1 MIEKIKQNKGRK
13 NMLVN
18 TKEVFENAIKGKYA
32 VGAFNFVNMEILQ
45 AILETAEEEKS
56 PVIIQCS
63 TGAIKYAGE
72 DYLKGMVL
80 ASAEK
85 VSVPV
90 IWNLDHGKTFED
102 CAKAIELGFTNVM
115 IDASSLPYEE
125 NVALTKRVVDFAR
138 SKGVTVEAE
147 LGVLAGVEDDTQNS
161 AQVYTNPDQAIDFI
175 NKTNCD
181 SLAIAIGTSHGLHK
195 FSGEAKL
202 RLDILKTLSERLP
215 NYPFVLH
222 GASSIPEQFVA
233 LANENGATLKNAKGV
248 PEEMLHEACR
258 LNICKVNVD
267 SDLRICFTAGIRKYL
282 NQNPSEVDL
291 RKYLANGKKY
301 AKDLIKHKMQTVL
314 NSSNKA

>member
-1 MIEKIKQNKGRK
+1 
-13 NMLVN
+13 MLTN
-18 TKEVFENAIKGKYA
+18 TKEVFLKANQGNYA

-45 AILETAEEEKS
+45 AILEAAEEEHS

-63 TGAIKYAGE
+63 GSAIKYAGE
-72 DYLKGMVL
+72 NCLSGMVFG
-80 ASAEK
+80 ATK
-85 VSVPV
+85 NISVPV
-90 IWNLDHGKTFED
+90 IWNLDHGKTFEE
-102 CAKAIELGFTNVM
+102 CAKAIDLGFTNVM
-115 IDASSLPYEE
+115 IDASALPFEE
-125 NVALTKRVVDFAR
+125 NAAKTKEVVDYAH

-147 LGVLAGVEDDTQNS
+147 LGVLSGVEDDTHNDNQC
-161 AQVYTNPDQAIDFI
+161 YTNPDQAIDFI
-175 NKTNCD
+175 QKTNCD

-202 RLDILKTLSERLP
+202 RLDILKTLSEKLP

-248 PEEMLHEACR
+248 PEEMLHDACR

-267 SDLRICFTAGIRKYL
+267 SDLRICFTAGIREYL

-301 AKDLIKHKMQTVL
+301 APQGA
-314 NSSNKA
+314 KARIRSALRRASATK

>member
-1 MIEKIKQNKGRK
+1 
-13 NMLVN
+13 MLVN

-72 DYLKGMVL
+72 SCLSGMVFG
-80 ASAEK
+80 ATK
-85 VSVPV
+85 NISVPV

-125 NVALTKRVVDFAR
+125 NVALTKRVVDFAH

-147 LGVLAGVEDDTQNS
+147 LGVLAGIEDDTQNS

-175 NKTNCD
+175 SKTNCD

-202 RLDILKTLSERLP
+202 RLDILQTLSQKLP
-215 NYPFVLH
+215 DFPFVLH
-222 GASSIPEQFVA
+222 GASSIPEQYTT
-233 LANENGATLKNAKGV
+233 LANQYGANLKNAKGV

-267 SDLRICFTAGIRKYL
+267 SDLRICFTAGIREYL
-282 NQNPSEVDL
+282 NQNPSDVDM
-291 RKYLANGKKY
+291 RKYLTHGKKY
-301 AKDLIKHKMQTVL
+301 VKQLVKNKMQTVL
-314 NSSNKA
+314 GSSNKA

>member
-1 MIEKIKQNKGRK
+1 
-13 NMLVN
+13 MLAN
-18 TKEVFENAIKGKYA
+18 TKQVFEKAINGSYA

-45 AILETAEEEKS
+45 AILEAAQEEKS

-80 ASAEK
+80 SATK
-85 VSVPV
+85 NISVPV
-90 IWNLDHGKTFED
+90 VWNLDHGKTFED

-125 NVALTKRVVDFAR
+125 NVALTKKVVDFAH

-147 LGVLAGVEDDTQNS
+147 LGVLAGVEDDTHNDSQC
-161 AQVYTNPDQAIDFI
+161 YTNPDQAIDFI

-195 FSGEAKL
+195 FAGEAKL
-202 RLDILKTLSERLP
+202 RLDILQDLSKRLP

-222 GASSIPEQFVA
+222 GASSIPEQYVT
-233 LANENGATLKNAKGV
+233 LANENGAAIKNAKGV
-248 PEEMLHEACR
+248 PEEMLKEACR

-267 SDLRICFTAGIRKYL
+267 SDLRIGFAAGIRECL
-282 NQNPSEVDL
+282 NQNPSDVDM
-291 RKYLANGKKY
+291 RHYLTNGKKY
-301 AKDLIKHKMQTVL
+301 VKQLVKAKMQSVFG
-314 NSSNKA
+314 SSNKA